1 MTCGDGGVPRISKG
15 IRRVKI
21 RIEKR
26 GISKGIRRVK
36 IRIEKRGIRKI
47 EKRGIRKIGRRTE
60 REGHQKILGRV
71 LCVDVVGTKNLHPES
86 LLRSAL
92 TGLTSFLFPTYGGR
106 RDQQEPGGLK
116 AMRSESFVPLLGRP
130 LS

>member
-1 MTCGDGGVPRISKG
+1 MC
-15 IRRVKI
+15 
-21 RIEKR
+21 
-26 GISKGIRRVK
+26 
-36 IRIEKRGIRKI
+36 
-47 EKRGIRKIGRRTE
+47 
-60 REGHQKILGRV
+60 
-71 LCVDVVGTKNLHPES
+71 DVVIGTKNLHPDS
-86 LLRSAL
+86 LLRSAF

>member
-1 MTCGDGGVPRISKG
+1 MTCGDGGVPRSSERIG
-15 IRRVKI
+15 RIKI
-21 RIEKR
+21 QIEKR
-26 GISKGIRRVK
+26 
-36 IRIEKRGIRKI
+36 EKRGIRKI
-47 EKRGIRKIGRRTE
+47 ERRTE
-60 REGHQKILGRV
+60 RETFQKILGGV
-71 LCVDVVGTKNLHPES
+71 LCVEVVGTKNLHPDS